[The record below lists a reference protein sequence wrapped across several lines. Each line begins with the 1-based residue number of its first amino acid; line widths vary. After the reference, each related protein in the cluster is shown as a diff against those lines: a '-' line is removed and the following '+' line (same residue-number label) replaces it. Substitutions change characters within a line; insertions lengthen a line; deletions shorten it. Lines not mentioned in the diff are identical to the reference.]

1 MEEGERMSSIGGRYI
16 GIPCGGEKMP
26 MFAKK
31 GNDIDE
37 AQKEA
42 YRKEGDRRTIKRI
55 VDSLVSRSN
64 CPYQK
69 CPDKYV
75 SRSDDLC
82 SECWLQYFTS

>member
-1 MEEGERMSSIGGRYI
+1 MSSIGGRYI

-42 YRKEGDRRTIKRI
+42 YRKEGDKRTVERI
-55 VDSLVSRSN
+55 AEKLGAEAGCPPGRECPIEYEAANCTWCWVDYLTEDS
-64 CPYQK
+64 Q
-69 CPDKYV
+69 
-75 SRSDDLC
+75 
-82 SECWLQYFTS
+82 

>member
-1 MEEGERMSSIGGRYI
+1 MSSIGGRYI

-42 YRKEGDRRTIKRI
+42 YRKEGDKRTVERIAEKMGMLSGAVCPPGKRLN
-55 VDSLVSRSN
+55 VSCLQQACDDHWLKYLTEDS
-64 CPYQK
+64 Q
-69 CPDKYV
+69 
-75 SRSDDLC
+75 
-82 SECWLQYFTS
+82 